1 MATGATGTG
10 SITGLPGCPVE
21 GITLDNIRIIA
32 AGGAWPARDL
42 EVPEREVDYPKVT
55 MFGTLPAFGL
65 YVRHARDVTLGNV
78 QLLVDRPD
86 ARSALI
92 VHDAVGLRVGGVSG
106 SSGPGH
112 GPVVW
117 LHDVHGGLVHAN
129 LQPGAAGVLVRVTGE
144 NTADLALMGA
154 GLAEFG
160 PEISPEA
167 VTHVVTARQP
177 EPG

>member
-1 MATGATGTG
+1 MART
-10 SITGLPGCPVE
+10 
-21 GITLDNIRIIA
+21 
-32 AGGAWPARDL
+32 PADSD
-42 EVPEREVDYPKVT
+42 P
-55 MFGTLPAFGL
+55 
-65 YVRHARDVTLGNV
+65 
-78 QLLVDRPD
+78 
-86 ARSALI
+86 RSAVSRRTFI
-92 VHDAVGLRVGGVSG
+92 RRAVL
-106 SSGPGH
+106 
-112 GPVVW
+112 
-117 LHDVHGGLVHAN
+117 HAN